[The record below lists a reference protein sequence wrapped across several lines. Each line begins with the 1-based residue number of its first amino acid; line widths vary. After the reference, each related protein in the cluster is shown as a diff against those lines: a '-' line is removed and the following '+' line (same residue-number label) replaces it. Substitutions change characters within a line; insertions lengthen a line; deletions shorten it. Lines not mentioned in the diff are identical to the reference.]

1 MEDDVDWDVRLKEIL
16 REYALSSRAL
26 LKVAP
31 DSTIAFESL
40 SPNMVTGPMTSPY
53 GDDWDVLWLGHCGS
67 GLKAGDSR
75 VIHANDVTV
84 PETQYLHSWISEAT
98 TPLVIYPNHTRVA
111 MPLSEPVCSLAYAVS
126 QKVASAILDSVR
138 LERLNAAY
146 DIMLREFCTG
156 IGQEKPHNCFGVL
169 PQIFDLYRARG
180 RKKNRERY

>member
-53 GDDWDVLWLGHCGS
+53 GDDCDVLWLGHCGS

-98 TPLVIYPNHTRVA
+98 TPLVI
-111 MPLSEPVCSLAYAVS
+111 
-126 QKVASAILDSVR
+126 
-138 LERLNAAY
+138 
-146 DIMLREFCTG
+146 
-156 IGQEKPHNCFGVL
+156 
-169 PQIFDLYRARG
+169 
-180 RKKNRERY
+180 